1 MFFKRFKS
9 LTLNQPL
16 SILISLSLIFP
27 NFMLANIIADINAP
41 KHNQPTILKTPNS
54 AIQID
59 ITKPTSKGV
68 SINEY
73 SKFNTSKDGTILNNS
88 RINTNTKIGGLITA
102 NPRLSESSAKLIVNK
117 VNSNEKSSLTGNIE
131 IAGEGADLII
141 ANPSGIN
148 IDGTHFINSKSTT
161 LTTGNIEYENGGIK
175 NIAVNK
181 GEILITSRGLKD
193 ESNYLNILTHSA
205 KINAN
210 IHANEINI
218 ITGDN
223 TINKDGS
230 ILSNNENSIK
240 TSKFS
245 IDSSS
250 LGGMYANKIK
260 LIATKNGIG
269 VNNAGV
275 ILANQININSNGDLI
290 NSGDI
295 ISNEEINIEAK
306 NIKNE
311 ANLVSNSSLSLKA
324 KNIDNDSLISSAVL
338 DIKSNSIKN
347 NDTLESIKLDLQTKF
362 LSNEGLIYNYY
373 FATINS
379 DSIINKGKIYANNL
393 EIYNTYDFIN
403 LNSLIK
409 ANNHL
414 EIYTNNFISTNSNFL
429 SKDGVL
435 LSNNTNII
443 NSNLYNTHIYT
454 KLFFNK
460 NSKFENLNI
469 IDKVLKTNSNLFI
482 EIFQDNLN
490 IKEKE
495 EILSKFMTSY
505 AKNFGYSD
513 EINVV
518 LLDTYEIGANNSQ
531 FLGNFNTATPNS
543 IYINLAY
550 INNPVK
556 LTKALGHELYHL
568 ISFSKGN
575 FIPNDKEQDIL
586 ANHQGYLLTYYLN
599 ESLKDKKP
607 LYKYQDTKANSYD
620 KKVLYNEE
628 FFNELDKYS
637 SDNVAPV
644 VISLG
649 ARVVQATF
657 RSSFVKKISKEAI
670 DKLTKS
676 FIRKCV
682 QCHDF
687 DHGDGLGRARTG
699 PLLKY
704 DLSKALEK
712 DEYHSKFMKK
722 VFIKAGIKFNNSD
735 LIEHRGVVNV
745 GPVTIEGD
753 GGKESKAGY
762 IKNKKFITPDM
773 NKNRFEKLKRNKA
786 YKDKNDGKI
795 WIKDMLHKNH
805 WEVYKDKKAYEKG
818 KRLFDVWDDGR
829 LKGVIN
835 K

>member
-1 MFFKRFKS
+1 
-9 LTLNQPL
+9 
-16 SILISLSLIFP
+16 
-27 NFMLANIIADINAP
+27 MLANIIADINAP

-88 RINTNTKIGGLITA
+88 MVGSDTITA
-102 NPRLSESSAKLIVNK
+102 GYIHANPHLSESSAKLIVNK

-148 IDGTHFINSKSTT
+148 IDGTNFINSKSTT

-260 LIATKNGIG
+260 LVGTKNGIG
-269 VNNAGV
+269 VNNKGKIVASNS
-275 ILANQININSNGDLI
+275 IEISSNGDLI

-295 ISNEEINIEAK
+295 ISNKKIEIKAK
-306 NIKNE
+306 EIINE
-311 ANLVSNSSLSLKA
+311 GYLVSNSSLSLKA
-324 KNIDNDSLISSAVL
+324 KNIDNDSLISSAIL

-518 LLDTYEIGANNSQ
+518 LLNTYEIGANNSQ

-753 GGKESKAGY
+753 GGKESNTGY